1 MVRLGGSGGALHAQR
16 QHDAEQRSAVGQV
29 LPQEPA
35 AHFQKR
41 FARSEQSEPCTI
53 FFGRKQTVPEPFGGF
68 RAQPRAVV
76 PHVVDEGVGRAG
88 DLDPDFGGAGAQP
101 RRGEGLQRVAHQIE
115 QAAFE
120 AFGIQRDGV

>member
-1 MVRLGGSGGALHAQR
+1 MPCSSLHAQR

-88 DLDPDFGGAGAQP
+88 DLDP
-101 RRGEGLQRVAHQIE
+101 EGLQRVAHQIE

>member
-1 MVRLGGSGGALHAQR
+1 MVRGALHAQR